1 MHQKSVKNKKLNN
14 VTITAMSQLS
24 IGIVGLPNV
33 GKSTLFNALLKK
45 QVALAAN
52 YPFATI
58 KPNVGVV
65 EVPDERLKILADIT
79 QKSEKL
85 TVLPPIKYA
94 LVEFV
99 DIAGLVK
106 GASQGEGLGNQFLAN
121 IRETQAV
128 CHVLRDFNDANV
140 VREGSVSPIED
151 LETIRTELQLAD
163 LATLNKQQA
172 PKGTVAK
179 EDKLR
184 WSVIENFKKI
194 VERGQN
200 ILLSDLSK
208 KQISDLDEKQNQQ
221 QLSEVEALVAKELCL
236 LTAKPEIFA
245 INVDEADLG
254 QAATLKKDWAK
265 QLNLSATQIVI
276 ISAQIES
283 QLAVLDTQDQQAYLQ
298 DLGLAESGLERLAK
312 VAYDI
317 LKLQSFLTAGE
328 IEVKAWTIE
337 KGATA
342 RQAAGVIHSDFYD
355 KFISAKVISF
365 ADFIRLG
372 GWQEAKEAGK
382 IRQEGRDY
390 LMQDGDVVE
399 FMVGR

>member
-1 MHQKSVKNKKLNN
+1 
-14 VTITAMSQLS
+14 MSLQ
-24 IGIVGLPNV
+24 IAIVGLPNV

-58 KPNVGVV
+58 KPNIGVV
-65 EVPDERLKILADIT
+65 EVPDERLKVLAEVT
-79 QKSEKL
+79 QTSEKL
-85 TVLPPIKYA
+85 TVLPPIKHA

-121 IRETQAV
+121 IREAQAI
-128 CHVLRDFNDANV
+128 CHVLRAFSDDNV
-140 VREGSVSPIED
+140 VREGSVSPSED
-151 LETIRTELQLAD
+151 LATIRTELQLAD
-163 LATLNKQQA
+163 LATLSKQQA
-172 PKGTVAK
+172 PKGSSSK

-184 WSVIENFKKI
+184 WSIIEKFKEILEK
-194 VERGQN
+194 GQN
-200 ILLSDLSK
+200 ILVTPTSDK
-208 KQISDLDEKQNQQ
+208 KDVKQLDDFET
-221 QLSEVEALVAKELCL
+221 LVAKELCL

-245 INVDEADLG
+245 INVDEAELNK
-254 QAATLKKDWAK
+254 AATLKQKWAE
-265 QLNLSATQIVI
+265 QLNLSAEQLVI

-283 QLAVLDTQDQQAYLQ
+283 QLAVLDTQDQTAYLQ

-312 VAYDI
+312 VAYET
-317 LKLQSFLTAGE
+317 LNLQSFLTAGE

-337 KGATA
+337 KGASA
-342 RQAAGVIHSDFYD
+342 RHAAGVIHSDFYD
-355 KFISAKVISF
+355 KFISAKIISF
-365 ADFIRLG
+365 ADFVQLG
-372 GWQEAKEAGK
+372 GWQKAKEVGK

-390 LMQDGDVVE
+390 IMQDGDVVE